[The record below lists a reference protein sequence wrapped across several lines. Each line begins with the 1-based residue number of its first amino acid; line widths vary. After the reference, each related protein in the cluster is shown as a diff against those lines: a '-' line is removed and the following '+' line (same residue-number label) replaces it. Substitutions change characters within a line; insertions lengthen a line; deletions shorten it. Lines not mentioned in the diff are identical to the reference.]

1 MIAPASVERVL
12 DAARI
17 EDIVGDF
24 VRLRKRGANMLGLC
38 PFHNEKSPSFNVNVT
53 GNYFKCFGCGKGG
66 NSVQFLMEHEQMSF
80 PEAIRYIAD
89 KYNITLEEVD
99 ASPEQKVEMQHRE
112 KLLEIA
118 AYARKYYEQE
128 LWETQEG
135 KTIGMSYFKER
146 GFLETTIRKFQLGYS
161 SKERDSFAK
170 KAKLDGFPEA
180 HLQELGLINKYGN
193 DFFNDRV
200 MFTIHDISGRPVAFA
215 GRILVK
221 SENAPKYIN
230 SPESEIYKKS
240 KVLYGLYQ
248 ARQAIRKMDNCII
261 VEGYTDVLAMAQ
273 SGIEHVVASSGTA
286 LTEEQIKLIHRFTQN
301 VTILYDGDPAG
312 IKAALRGLDMVLEQD
327 MNVKIVL
334 LPGKHDPDSFIRE
347 SGAEGFL
354 SYLEHNASD
363 FITFKAKMLS
373 EDSKNDP
380 IKKAALIKDVLESIS
395 KIPDTIKRSLYLR
408 ECAGLF
414 DMDETLLVR
423 ELNQILK
430 KAIYQQQKRNRPE
443 SRLSLDEEQRQ
454 AMEAYKPESISLKVT
469 SDTHEIQERDLIR
482 ILVAYADQ
490 TFELEEEQHSI
501 AELILSNMED
511 ALDTIDKPLYRKLLE
526 DSLQALEQG
535 TDIQPEYYLNHKD
548 KELQSLAMELLISP
562 YEYSENWEKRWQ
574 IYLQTQPPPEKNF
587 YNDATK
593 SILLFKFKKFT
604 RKLIENKN
612 KIIESTLSEN
622 EDETN
627 LLIKVHMKIT
637 KVREELAKQLGIVIA

>member
-99 ASPEQKVEMQHRE
+99 ASPEQKVEMLHRE

-118 AYARKYYEQE
+118 AYARKHYEQE

-135 KTIGMSYFKER
+135 KNIGMSYFKER
-146 GFLETTIRKFQLGYS
+146 GFLDTTIKKFQLGYS

-170 KAKLDGFPEA
+170 KAKLDGFPEDQ
-180 HLQELGLINKYGN
+180 LQELGLINKYGY

-221 SENAPKYIN
+221 AENSPKYIN

-248 ARQAIRKMDNCII
+248 ARQAIRKMDDCII

-354 SYLEHNASD
+354 GYLEQNASD
-363 FITFKAKMLS
+363 FITFKAKTLS

-380 IKKAALIKDVLESIS
+380 IRKAALIKDVLESIS

-408 ECAGLF
+408 ECASLF

-430 KAIYQQQKRNRPE
+430 KSIYKEQKKNRPD

-454 AMEAYKPESISLKVT
+454 AMEAGQPDRIAFNVLP
-469 SDTHEIQERDLIR
+469 DTHEIQERDLIR

-490 TFELEEEQHSI
+490 TFDLEDEKHSI

-511 ALDTIDKPLYRKLLE
+511 ALDTIDQPIYRKLLE
-526 DSLQALEQG
+526 VSIQAMEEGKL
-535 TDIQPEYYLNHKD
+535 IQPEYYLNHED
-548 KELQSLAMELLISP
+548 KELQSLAMDLLISP

-574 IYLQTQPPPEKNF
+574 LFLQTQPYPDKNF
-587 YNDATK
+587 YNDATQ
-593 SILLFKFKKFT
+593 SILRFKLKKFN
-604 RKLIENKN
+604 RKLKENQQ
-612 KIIESTLSEN
+612 KIVESAQKAN
-622 EDETN
+622 DEETQLLMQVHQKLLQTRLEITN
-627 LLIKVHMKIT
+627 ALRT
-637 KVREELAKQLGIVIA
+637 VIP

>member
-118 AYARKYYEQE
+118 AYARKHYEQE

-135 KTIGMSYFKER
+135 KNIGMSYFKER
-146 GFLETTIRKFQLGYS
+146 GFLDTTIRKFQLGYS

-170 KAKLDGFPEA
+170 KAKLDGFPED

-221 SENAPKYIN
+221 SENSPKYIN

-354 SYLEHNASD
+354 SYLEQNASD
-363 FITFKAKMLS
+363 FITFKAKTLS

-380 IKKAALIKDVLESIS
+380 IRKAALIKDVLESIS

-423 ELNQILK
+423 ELNQLLK

-443 SRLSLDEEQRQ
+443 SRLTLDEEQRQ
-454 AMEAYKPESISLKVT
+454 AMEAGNPESISFKLI

-490 TFELEEEQHSI
+490 TFDLEEKQHSI

-511 ALDTIDKPLYRKLLE
+511 ALDTIDQPLYRKLLE
-526 DSLQALEQG
+526 VSIQAMEKG
-535 TDIQPEYYLNHKD
+535 TVIQPEYYLNHED
-548 KELQSLAMELLISP
+548 KELQGLAMDLLISP

-574 IYLQTQPPPEKNF
+574 LFLQTQPYPDKNF
-587 YNDATK
+587 YNDATQ
-593 SILLFKFKKFT
+593 SILRFKLKKFN
-604 RKLIENKN
+604 RKLKENQQ
-612 KIIESTLSEN
+612 KIMESAQAAN

-627 LLIKVHMKIT
+627 ILMQVHQKLLQMRVEIT
-637 KVREELAKQLGIVIA
+637 NALRTVIP

>member
-1 MIAPASVERVL
+1 MISPASVERVL

-66 NSVQFLMEHEQMSF
+66 NSAQFLMDHEQMSF

-118 AYARKYYEQE
+118 SYARKHYEQE
-128 LWETQEG
+128 LWETLEG

-146 GFLETTIRKFQLGYS
+146 GFLETTIRKFQLGYA

-215 GRILVK
+215 GRILIK

-240 KVLYGLYQ
+240 KVLYGLFQ

-312 IKAALRGLDMVLEQD
+312 IKAALRGLDLVLEQD
-327 MNVKIVL
+327 MNVRIVL

-347 SGAEGFL
+347 SGSEGFL
-354 SYLEHNASD
+354 TYLDQNASD

-408 ECAGLF
+408 ECATLF
-414 DMDETLLVR
+414 EMDETLLVN
-423 ELNQILK
+423 ELNQLLK
-430 KAIYQQQKRNRPE
+430 KSLYKEHKKNRPDY
-443 SRLSLDEEQRQ
+443 RLSLDEEQRQ
-454 AMEAYKPESISLKVT
+454 AMSGANVGKITQKIS
-469 SDTHEIQERDLIR
+469 SDTHEIQEKDLIR

-490 TFELEEEQHSI
+490 TFEMEGEQHSI
-501 AELILSNMED
+501 ADLILANMED
-511 ALDTIDKPLYRKLLE
+511 ALDTIDHPLYRRLLQVSMKAVDE
-526 DSLQALEQG
+526 GIGLKSEF
-535 TDIQPEYYLNHKD
+535 YLNHPD
-548 KELQSLAMELLISP
+548 KELQGLAMELLISP

-574 IYLQTQPPPEKNF
+574 LVLQTQPHPDKNF
-587 YNDATK
+587 YNDATQ
-593 SILLFKFKKFT
+593 SILRFKLKKFN
-604 RKLIENKN
+604 RKLKENQQ
-612 KIIESTLSEN
+612 KISESAETEK
-622 EDETN
+622 EDDTILLMQVHQKLLQTRVEITN
-627 LLIKVHMKIT
+627 ALRT
-637 KVREELAKQLGIVIA
+637 VIP

>member
-99 ASPEQKVEMQHRE
+99 ASPEQKVEMLHRE

-118 AYARKYYEQE
+118 AYARKHYEQE

-135 KTIGMSYFKER
+135 KNIGMSYFKER
-146 GFLETTIRKFQLGYS
+146 GFLDTTIKKFQLGYS

-170 KAKLDGFPEA
+170 KAKLDGFPED

-215 GRILVK
+215 GRILIK
-221 SENAPKYIN
+221 SENSPKYIN

-248 ARQAIRKMDNCII
+248 ARQAIRKMDDCII

-354 SYLEHNASD
+354 SYLEQNASD
-363 FITFKAKMLS
+363 FITFKAKTLS

-380 IKKAALIKDVLESIS
+380 IRKAALIKDVLESIS

-408 ECAGLF
+408 ECATLF
-414 DMDETLLVR
+414 EMDETLLVR
-423 ELNQILK
+423 ELNQMLK
-430 KAIYQQQKRNRPE
+430 KSIYQQQKKNRPE

-454 AMEAYKPESISLKVT
+454 AMEAGKPEHIAFKVI

-490 TFELEEEQHSI
+490 TFDLEDEQHSI
-501 AELILSNMED
+501 AELILTNMED
-511 ALDTIDKPLYRKLLE
+511 ALDTIDGPIYRRLLE
-526 DSLQALEQG
+526 VSIKALEEG
-535 TDIQPEYYLNHKD
+535 KVIQPEYYLSHED
-548 KELQSLAMELLISP
+548 KELQSLAMDLLISP

-574 IYLQTQPPPEKNF
+574 LFLQTQPYPDKNF
-587 YNDATK
+587 YNDATQ
-593 SILLFKFKKFT
+593 SILRFKLKKFN
-604 RKLIENKN
+604 RKLKENQQ
-612 KIIESTLSEN
+612 KIVESAQNVNDEETL
-622 EDETN
+622 
-627 LLIKVHMKIT
+627 LLMQVHQKLLQTRLEIT
-637 KVREELAKQLGIVIA
+637 SALRTVIP

>member
-99 ASPEQKVEMQHRE
+99 ASPEQKVEMLHRE

-118 AYARKYYEQE
+118 AYARKHYEQE

-135 KTIGMSYFKER
+135 KNIGMSYFKER
-146 GFLETTIRKFQLGYS
+146 GFLDTTIKKFQLGYS

-170 KAKLDGFPEA
+170 KAKLDGFPED

-215 GRILVK
+215 GRILIK
-221 SENAPKYIN
+221 SENSPKYIN

-248 ARQAIRKMDNCII
+248 ARQAIRKMDDCII

-354 SYLEHNASD
+354 SYLEQNASD
-363 FITFKAKMLS
+363 FITFKAKTLS

-380 IKKAALIKDVLESIS
+380 IRKAALIKDVLESIS
-395 KIPDTIKRSLYLR
+395 KIPDTIKRSRYLR
-408 ECAGLF
+408 ECATLF
-414 DMDETLLVR
+414 DIDETLLVR
-423 ELNQILK
+423 ELNQMLK
-430 KAIYQQQKRNRPE
+430 K
-443 SRLSLDEEQRQ
+443 
-454 AMEAYKPESISLKVT
+454 V
-469 SDTHEIQERDLIR
+469 
-482 ILVAYADQ
+482 
-490 TFELEEEQHSI
+490 
-501 AELILSNMED
+501 
-511 ALDTIDKPLYRKLLE
+511 
-526 DSLQALEQG
+526 
-535 TDIQPEYYLNHKD
+535 
-548 KELQSLAMELLISP
+548 
-562 YEYSENWEKRWQ
+562 
-574 IYLQTQPPPEKNF
+574 
-587 YNDATK
+587 
-593 SILLFKFKKFT
+593 
-604 RKLIENKN
+604 
-612 KIIESTLSEN
+612 
-622 EDETN
+622 N
-627 LLIKVHMKIT
+627 L
-637 KVREELAKQLGIVIA
+637 

>member
-118 AYARKYYEQE
+118 AYSRKHYEQE

-135 KTIGMSYFKER
+135 KNIGMSYFKER
-146 GFLETTIRKFQLGYS
+146 GFLDTTIRKFQLGYA
-161 SKERDSFAK
+161 SKERDSFAR
-170 KAKLDGFPEA
+170 KAKLDGFPED
-180 HLQELGLINKYGN
+180 HLQELGLVNKYGN

-221 SENAPKYIN
+221 SENSPKYIN

-354 SYLEHNASD
+354 NYLEQNASD
-363 FITFKAKMLS
+363 FITFKAKTLS

-380 IKKAALIKDVLESIS
+380 IRKAALIKDVLESIS

-408 ECAGLF
+408 ECASLF

-423 ELNQILK
+423 ELNQLLK

-443 SRLSLDEEQRQ
+443 NRLTLDEEQRQ
-454 AMEAYKPESISLKVT
+454 AMEAGNPESVPFKVI

-490 TFELEEEQHSI
+490 TFDLEEEQHSI

-511 ALDTIDKPLYRKLLE
+511 ALDTIDQPLYRKLLE
-526 DSLQALEQG
+526 VSIQAMEKG
-535 TDIQPEYYLNHKD
+535 TVIQPEYYLNHED
-548 KELQSLAMELLISP
+548 KELQGLAMDLLISP

-574 IYLQTQPPPEKNF
+574 LFLQTQPYPDKNF
-587 YNDATK
+587 YNDATQ
-593 SILLFKFKKFT
+593 SILRFKLKKFN
-604 RKLIENKN
+604 RKLKENQQ
-612 KIIESTLSEN
+612 KIVESAQAEN
-622 EDETN
+622 EEDTLILMQVHQKLLQTRIEITN
-627 LLIKVHMKIT
+627 ALRT
-637 KVREELAKQLGIVIA
+637 VIP